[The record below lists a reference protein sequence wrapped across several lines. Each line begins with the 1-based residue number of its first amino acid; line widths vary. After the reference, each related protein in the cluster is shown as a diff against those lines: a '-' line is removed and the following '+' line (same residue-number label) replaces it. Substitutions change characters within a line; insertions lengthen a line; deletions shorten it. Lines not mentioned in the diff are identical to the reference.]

1 MKPSKSPCTNANYP
15 SRLFHLFAYT
25 INCCCLWVY
34 TWQHLL
40 PFIMLWSVNE
50 LATIQWFSPFSQCL
64 FKKKIQKKNQLK
76 KTLNPVLENNSNH
89 FSTDWDVVCTL
100 CISRRRNAD
109 IALENHEGKM
119 VSCQIPVC
127 FGRVVCKGPNP
138 CCCCWPGWET
148 WVSSFLLYSRHT

>member
-1 MKPSKSPCTNANYP
+1 MKPRKFPRVNTNYL

-64 FKKKIQKKNQLK
+64 FKKKKSQLK
-76 KTLNPVLENNSNH
+76 NPLILSWKIIVTVAVLTETL
-89 FSTDWDVVCTL
+89 F
-100 CISRRRNAD
+100 
-109 IALENHEGKM
+109 ALFTSHEGEM
-119 VSCQIPVC
+119 QILLLKTVKENQC
-127 FGRVVCKGPNP
+127 LARQDGDTWSLWFGRVICGGVNLPPPLAC
-138 CCCCWPGWET
+138 
-148 WVSSFLLYSRHT
+148 VRHLVEPIHTL